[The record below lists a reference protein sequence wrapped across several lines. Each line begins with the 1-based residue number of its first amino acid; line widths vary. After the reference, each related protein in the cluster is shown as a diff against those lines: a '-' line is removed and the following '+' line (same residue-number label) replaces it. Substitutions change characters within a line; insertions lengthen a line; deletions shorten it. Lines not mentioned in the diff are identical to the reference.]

1 MNILNKIEALTD
13 DLKRYFA
20 TNVELLKLQTI
31 DKSSEIGAGIV
42 SRIIV
47 WTVGIFALIFL
58 SVCCALYLSSVFGA
72 YYLGF
77 GAVGGFYLLVFLIL
91 LIGRK
96 SVLETPIRNNIIS
109 KSTEEGDLEDTENF

>member
-1 MNILNKIEALTD
+1 MNIFDKIEALTD
-13 DLKRYFA
+13 DLKRYFT
-20 TNVELLKLQTI
+20 TNVELLKLQSI

-47 WTVGIFALIFL
+47 WTVGIFALLFL
-58 SVCCALYLSSVFGA
+58 SVCGALYLSAVLGA